1 MAGSQKPHH
10 CLCLRRLLKAIRHLE
25 CLGDIIEEQ
34 AMIMKH
40 GRKIVTLLA
49 LVGLLALAAAAQADT
64 FVLSGNILDVG
75 VSNWGSL
82 PDDYFTA
89 GIVYK
94 PAWPGNDFLGNTV
107 PFEYYSIGVGGVW
120 GTTGWGLSNYFG
132 TTSYNTSNPS
142 FLSGLTASGVFNLNG
157 ALLIYIQNIYFSP
170 DSNRIN
176 FSADIINAGTVPAT
190 DVVYARG
197 LNPQQD
203 VGVGGGSATIN
214 SIPAANRVRAV
225 GPLTNLYI
233 DIVDL
238 TGGGVP
244 TVGWPA
250 GPYNLLN
257 PQNLGDGDYTINMAW
272 EIGTLDPGRSYEIDF
287 YYEVGVVP
295 VPPSILLL
303 GTGILGLVGVRGFT
317 RKI

>member
-1 MAGSQKPHH
+1 
-10 CLCLRRLLKAIRHLE
+10 
-25 CLGDIIEEQ
+25 
-34 AMIMKH
+34 MKH

-49 LVGLLALAAAAQADT
+49 LAGLLALSAAAQANT
-64 FVLSGNILDVG
+64 FVLYGNVLDVG
-75 VSNWGSL
+75 VSNSGSL
-82 PDDYFTA
+82 PDDSFTA
-89 GIVYK
+89 GIIYK

-107 PFEYYSIGVGGVW
+107 TVPFEYYAIGVGGVW
-120 GTTGWGLSNYFG
+120 GTAGWGLGNYFG
-132 TTSYNTSNPS
+132 TTSFNTSSPS
-142 FLSGLTASGVFNLNG
+142 FLSALTASGVFNLNG
-157 ALLIYIQNIYFSP
+157 AFLIYIQNIFFSP

-176 FSADIINAGTVPAT
+176 FSADIINAGSVPAT
-190 DVVYARG
+190 NVVYARG
-197 LNPQQD
+197 LDPQQD
-203 VGVGGGSATIN
+203 VGVGGGWATIN

-257 PQNLGDGDYTINMAW
+257 PQNLGNGDYTINMAW
-272 EIGTLDPGRSYEIDF
+272 DIGTLAPGRSCEIDF
-287 YYEVGVVP
+287 YYEIGVVP
-295 VPPSILLL
+295 APPSILLL
-303 GTGILGLVGVRGFT
+303 GTGIIGLLGLRGFT